1 MYKQWRIHRFSLSVK
16 VAVRAI
22 STSFHAI
29 RQESTLLLRIT
40 NLEFLFIR
48 AQGTYRDV
56 DLVLDEQAMAIPR
69 LFLARALAQFQQL
82 FICFS
87 A

>member
-1 MYKQWRIHRFSLSVK
+1 MRYLFLRITDLEFLFTRAQWNCPRFHLVANIQAMDFSLSVK

-48 AQGTYRDV
+48 AQGTHRDV
-56 DLVLDEQAMAIPR
+56 DCLG
-69 LFLARALAQFQQL
+69 
-82 FICFS
+82 
-87 A
+87 